1 MRKPVSI
8 PSSISDHNR
17 LNPEEILGLLQEM
30 NHQKNLEEGLQ
41 VLTRHSLDIFH
52 SSMAGI
58 WLWRDEE
65 FQSLALS
72 ARDLKQERF
81 LKDSVFPADF
91 KMFDED
97 GPGAQECL
105 RRKMILQ
112 DIQAG
117 DDSEVFPAPFSAWT
131 GQLLAFGL
139 KKLLCV
145 PLLHFGQLLGVLT
158 LFSADEGA
166 FDELSINWLNQ
177 LMPFI
182 SSFVYEQQLLLA
194 AWDKEQALTLLLR
207 GTEILVQADSEEQL
221 LTEAGEMAM
230 EILYL
235 EAGFFLIREGD
246 TWQVR
251 APFGRLKQ
259 SETNWTAEV
268 LRLVN
273 ASSSYIPHQNST
285 LRSFGEDSAGERLP
299 FMWKKILI
307 EPLRTHSGVVGEL
320 WLMDSRAKALEQRQ
334 EILGAFVRVLGVAL
348 ETIRQRWELERLA
361 STDRL
366 TGILN
371 RQGFEQRIQEEMAGT
386 SRRNSSF
393 IFLIL
398 DLDGFKQLNDTK
410 GHPVGDAALRKLAQN
425 LRASVREEDIV
436 ARTGGDEFALILTDL
451 KKGPETIDIIERLRE
466 NMGLEEYG
474 LGVSIGVAE
483 YPRETDTYEGLY
495 RLADQRLYEGKN
507 SGKGKIIMGE

>member
-1 MRKPVSI
+1 MSI
-8 PSSISDHNR
+8 PTNSSDGNK
-17 LNPEEILGLLQEM
+17 LNPEDILGLLQEM
-30 NHQKNLEEGLQ
+30 NHQKNLEEGLK
-41 VLTRHSLDIFH
+41 VLTRRSLDLFN
-52 SSMAGI
+52 SAMAGI

-65 FQSLALS
+65 FQSLAIS
-72 ARDLKQERF
+72 TRNSEQERF
-81 LKDSVFPADF
+81 LNDTVFPADF
-91 KMFDED
+91 KMFENN

-112 DIQAG
+112 DIRKAG
-117 DDSEVFPAPFSAWT
+117 DKPDGFTGPFSNWNDK
-131 GQLLAFGL
+131 LLEFGINR
-139 KKLLCV
+139 LLCV

-158 LFSADEGA
+158 LFSSDPDA
-166 FDELSINWLNQ
+166 FGDLSVRWLKQ
-177 LMPFI
+177 LMPLI

-235 EAGFFLIREGD
+235 EAGFFLLQDGD
-246 TWQVR
+246 TLQVR
-251 APFGRLKQ
+251 APFGRLKHN
-259 SETNWTAEV
+259 ETNWTDEV
-268 LRLVN
+268 LKLGN
-273 ASSSYIPHQNST
+273 SSESYVLHQNST
-285 LRSFGEDSAGERLP
+285 LRSTGEDSAGERFPLQ
-299 FMWKKILI
+299 WKKILI

-348 ETIRQRWELERLA
+348 ETIRQHHELECLA

-371 RQGFEQRIQEEMAGT
+371 RQGFEQRVHEEMAGT
-386 SRRNSSF
+386 SRRDSSF
-393 IFLIL
+393 VFLIL

-425 LRASVREEDIV
+425 LRVSVREADIV
-436 ARTGGDEFALILTDL
+436 ARTGGDEFTLVLTDL
-451 KKGPETIDIIERLRE
+451 KKDSGAINIIERLRE

-483 YPRETDTYEGLY
+483 FPRETSSYEGLY

-507 SGKGKIIMGE
+507 SGKGKIVTGD